1 MTFDGH
7 TEIAHLRYNIQEDV
21 FETTRTAPC
30 KWEMS
35 MLPHRPVTSFDVAT
49 GLEIRLFEQRPKQLL
64 RGVVSAAGG
73 IVGRSSSMSS
83 LVPPGSDS
91 FSLTSPSK
99 SYVIQNQRL
108 IHYNGNHHGKRF
120 SSEIGIGSS
129 SSGTRSIYSVTNSS
143 KKSTSRLASTMTVP
157 LGGLVSQPS
166 TSQTTLWKLTIP
178 FTHHEE
184 AQVTLTLMH
193 RSDYA
198 HWLYKELR
206 ARRKEELASSTSSW
220 GWGWADDDEEEE
232 DGDEYNNS
240 NESDVYFYEWLYYCC
255 FEPR

>member
-1 MTFDGH
+1 
-7 TEIAHLRYNIQEDV
+7 
-21 FETTRTAPC
+21 
-30 KWEMS
+30 
-35 MLPHRPVTSFDVAT
+35 
-49 GLEIRLFEQRPKQLL
+49 
-64 RGVVSAAGG
+64 
-73 IVGRSSSMSS
+73 
-83 LVPPGSDS
+83 
-91 FSLTSPSK
+91 
-99 SYVIQNQRL
+99 
-108 IHYNGNHHGKRF
+108 
-120 SSEIGIGSS
+120 
-129 SSGTRSIYSVTNSS
+129 
-143 KKSTSRLASTMTVP
+143 MTVP

-206 ARRKEELASSTSSW
+206 ARRKEELASSASSW
-220 GWGWADDDEEEE
+220 GWGWADEEEEEEE
-232 DGDEYNNS
+232 DGDDYNNS